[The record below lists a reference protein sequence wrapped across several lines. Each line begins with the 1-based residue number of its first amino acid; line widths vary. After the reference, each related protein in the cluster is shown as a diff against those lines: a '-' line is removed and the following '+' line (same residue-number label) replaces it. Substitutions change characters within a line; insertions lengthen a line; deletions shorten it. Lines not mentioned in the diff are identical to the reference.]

1 MVGSDFMMAG
11 GLPLGSPFPLR
22 SSYFESSSS
31 KGRLSATQ
39 TAMYEAE
46 ATRHLDI
53 ALANLYVERE
63 STESRHRSQS
73 HPHLPRPFRHEVD
86 AQGYSV
92 YERDDSVVRMKK
104 KTTKGG
110 SSEIKFTCR
119 TDIEGGPL
127 EMMELMYA
135 DDTDS
140 LRRWGQIYF
149 PSMFVDGV
157 MLHVLKHSDDD
168 DPLRF
173 CRFSSL
179 CWMAWNTPVRS
190 ASRRDT
196 CVLKTTGATMDSDGN
211 QLFYI
216 LCNSV
221 DVPNCPL
228 LEKPFDLV
236 RAHIQVAVFF
246 QTSPTNGTRMTTI
259 GVIDPQGS
267 LSFPSRAVEA
277 FSTNLLNSMHQLSI
291 HLESYRIS
299 RRPLCDRV
307 QWVPDSERKE
317 CYACHH
323 SFGLFRARHHCRACG
338 EVMCKKCMVLR
349 PIYGTELLEITHH
362 HAVIEKFCKPC
373 VLYARSSTASSS
385 QCSSSSK
392 RAPNGTNLSDCSTYR
407 DSNNRLSFFSLE
419 TEPTSG
425 ESRSSTNRRKN
436 LTSPSED
443 EEFPA
448 ASSPQPFTDANGH
461 KTAYD
466 HGAKMDSNTMAHE
479 LWKMSVKARRVA
491 HETATLT
498 KATMSAANSRNGTP
512 VGTPRAEIRDSFRK
526 MDQTLAE
533 QAFLLDAIDRAA
545 RSRYSLSSPRHADDA
560 PLRESPFVEE
570 VV

>member
-1 MVGSDFMMAG
+1 MVGSDFMMAAVPG
-11 GLPLGSPFPLR
+11 AASPFPLR
-22 SSYFESSSS
+22 ASYFD
-31 KGRLSATQ
+31 KGRLSDSQA
-39 TAMYEAE
+39 ALYEAE
-46 ATRHLDI
+46 GQRHLEH

-63 STESRHRSQS
+63 STESRHRSHS

-104 KTTKGG
+104 TTTKGG

-119 TDIEGGPL
+119 TDIEGGAL

-157 MLHVLKHSDDD
+157 MLHVLKHSDEE

-196 CVLKTTGATMDSDGN
+196 CVLKTTGATTDSDGN

-221 DVPNCPL
+221 EVPNVPL

-236 RAHIQVAVFF
+236 RAHIQVAIFF
-246 QTSPTNGTRMTTI
+246 QQSPTNGTRMTCI
-259 GVIDPQGS
+259 GSIDPQGS

-299 RRPLCDRV
+299 RKPLCNRV

-323 SFGLFRARHHCRACG
+323 SFGLFRARHHCRSCG

-349 PIYGTELLEITHH
+349 PIYGTELLEITNH
-362 HAVIEKFCKPC
+362 HAVVEKFCKPC
-373 VLYARSSTASSS
+373 VLYARSSTSTSS

-392 RAPNGTNLSDCSTYR
+392 RANPTNLSDCSTYR
-407 DSNNRLSFFSLE
+407 DSNRLSFFSLE
-419 TEPTSG
+419 TDPSSTYSG
-425 ESRSSTNRRKN
+425 ESRSSTTRRKN

-443 EEFPA
+443 EEF
-448 ASSPQPFTDANGH
+448 ASPVDDDLH
-461 KTAYD
+461 KYD
-466 HGAKMDSNTMAHE
+466 RMDSSSMARE
-479 LWKMSVKARRVA
+479 LWKMSCKARSIA
-491 HETATLT
+491 QETATLT
-498 KATMSAANSRNGTP
+498 KATLSAASSRNATP
-512 VGTPRAEIRDSFRK
+512 VGTPRNAAGIRDSFRK

-545 RSRYSLSSPRHADDA
+545 RTRYSLTSPRED

>member
-1 MVGSDFMMAG
+1 MVGHDFMMSNTN
-11 GLPLGSPFPLR
+11 LNHYNQPFPFPLQ
-22 SSYFESSSS
+22 SNYFDKTRLTDQQIVLYEQESS
-31 KGRLSATQ
+31 
-39 TAMYEAE
+39 
-46 ATRHLDI
+46 RHLDI

-63 STESRHRSQS
+63 STESRHRTNSQ
-73 HPHLPRPFRHEVD
+73 PHFPRPFRHEID

-92 YERDDSVVRMKK
+92 YEQNDSIVRMKK
-104 KTTKGG
+104 KSTKAG

-119 TDIEGGPL
+119 TEIEGGAL
-127 EMMELMYA
+127 ELMELMYA

-157 MLHVLKHSDDD
+157 MLHVLKHSEEE

-179 CWMAWNTPVRS
+179 CWMAWNTPVKS

-196 CVLKTTGATMDSDGN
+196 CVLKTSGATMDNEGN

-216 LCNSV
+216 LCNSI

-228 LEKPFDLV
+228 LENTFGLV
-236 RAHIQVAVFF
+236 RANIQFAVFF
-246 QTSPTNGTRMTTI
+246 QQSPTNGTRMTCI
-259 GVIDPQGS
+259 GSIDPQGS

-307 QWVPDSERKE
+307 QWIPDSERKE
-317 CYACHH
+317 CYACQH

-349 PIYGTELLEITHH
+349 PIYGTELLDITNHN
-362 HAVIEKFCKPC
+362 AVVEKFCKPC
-373 VLYARSSTASSS
+373 VLYARTAYSNSS
-385 QCSSSSK
+385 QCSMSSK
-392 RAPNGTNLSDCSTYR
+392 RPTNTTHLSDCST
-407 DSNNRLSFFSLE
+407 RLSFFSLE
-419 TEPTSG
+419 TEPSVIAPEART
-425 ESRSSTNRRKN
+425 STNRIKN
-436 LTSPSED
+436 LTSPGED
-443 EEFPA
+443 EEFEAPRRLDTTLYTN
-448 ASSPQPFTDANGH
+448 PTTYDRNTD
-461 KTAYD
+461 
-466 HGAKMDSNTMAHE
+466 SMAQQ
-479 LWKMSVKARRVA
+479 LWRMSCKARTLAQEAAV
-491 HETATLT
+491 LT
-498 KATMSAANSRNGTP
+498 KATVSAASSRNATP
-512 VGTPRAEIRDSFRK
+512 VGTPRGNVEIRDSFRK
-526 MDQTLAE
+526 MDQSLAE
-533 QAFLLDAIDRAA
+533 QAFLLDAIDRAS
-545 RSRYSLSSPRHADDA
+545 RSRYSVSSSSSPRRSSDT